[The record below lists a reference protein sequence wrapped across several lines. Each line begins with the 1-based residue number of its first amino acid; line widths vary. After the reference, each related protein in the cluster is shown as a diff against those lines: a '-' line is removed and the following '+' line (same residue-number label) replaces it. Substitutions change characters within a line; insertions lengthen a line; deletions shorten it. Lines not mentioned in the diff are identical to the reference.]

1 MGRHTEKLKELSWP
15 NVSYSYSYGS
25 PTGGG
30 EDGSDDSLEI
40 KLRCPRISS
49 FGWCLRLYSLVLGG
63 LGLLLSF
70 IWICF
75 QLYVLSQTTNTE
87 LRLQR

>member
-1 MGRHTEKLKELSWP
+1 MGKQTEKAQDLLRP
-15 NVSYSYSYGS
+15 RVLYSYSYERPLGR
-25 PTGGG
+25 G
-30 EDGSDDSLEI
+30 EEESDDSLEI

-63 LGLLLSF
+63 LGLLLSS
-70 IWICF
+70 IWVCF

>member
-1 MGRHTEKLKELSWP
+1 MGKHTEKAQELSWP
-15 NVSYSYSYGS
+15 HVSYSYSYGR
-25 PTGGG
+25 PTGKG
-30 EDGSDDSLEI
+30 EEELYDSLEI
-40 KLRCPRISS
+40 KLLCPRISS

-63 LGLLLSF
+63 RGLLLSS
-70 IWICF
+70 IWVCF

>member
-1 MGRHTEKLKELSWP
+1 MGMNPEKPKVLSWP
-15 NVSYSYSYGS
+15 SVSYSYSYGK
-25 PTGGG
+25 PTGVG
-30 EDGSDDSLEI
+30 EYGPDDSLEI

-63 LGLLLSF
+63 LGLLLSS